1 MQEKEMMVGNT
12 PLLRLFAIEKAFGL
26 EAELYVKAEQLNA
39 GGSIKDRVA
48 FCILDEAEKSGKIK
62 NGGTVVEATSG
73 NTGVGLAL
81 AAGLRGYQSV
91 IVMPDSMSVERRQLM
106 QKYGAELVLTAG
118 NLGMQGAVE
127 KANELVANTPNAFLA
142 AQFENPANPLAHY
155 RGTGPEIWAQTNGEV
170 DIFVAGVGTG
180 GTVTG
185 VGKFLKEKKRSV
197 QIVGL
202 EPKESPLLSCGKAGA
217 HKIQGIGANFVPA
230 VLDKSVL
237 DEVLTVSGDEAI
249 EMAKTLYQLEN
260 AFVGISSGANVL
272 GAIALAKRE
281 ENKGKKIVTVFP
293 DSGDRYASI
302 F

>member
-1 MQEKEMMVGNT
+1 MEEIKIGNT
-12 PLLRLFAIEKAFGL
+12 PLLRLRAIEKAFGL
-26 EAELYVKAEQLNA
+26 QAELYAKAEQFNA

-48 FCILDEAEKSGKIK
+48 KSILDEAEKSGFIK

-81 AAGLRGYQSV
+81 VARARGYKAV
-91 IVMPDSMSVERRQLM
+91 IVMPDSMSEERRLLM
-106 QKYGAELVLTAG
+106 KKYGAELVLTAG
-118 NLGMQGAVE
+118 ALGMQGAVE
-127 KANELVANTPNAFLA
+127 KAQEIVENTPNAFLA
-142 AQFENPANPLAHY
+142 SQFENPANPLAHY
-155 RGTGPEIWAQTNGEV
+155 QTTAPEIWEQTNGDI

-180 GTVTG
+180 GTLTG
-185 VGKFLKEKKRSV
+185 VAKFLKERKAV
-197 QIVGL
+197 QIVAL
-202 EPKESPLLSCGKAGA
+202 EPKESPLLSTGKAGP

-230 VLDKSVL
+230 VLDKTLV
-237 DEVLTVSGDEAI
+237 DEVLAVGGDDAI
-249 EMAKTLYQLEN
+249 AMAKTLNEFEKAY
-260 AFVGISSGANVL
+260 VGISSGANVL